1 MSHQYDIMT
10 YVGMEEDVV
19 NVATLGFLDR
29 PGHDALCFKSQELF
43 LTRYHCH
50 SSAEQIRS
58 DIHIILLLAM
68 PQTVK

>member
-10 YVGMEEDVV
+10 YVGMEEEDVV

-58 DIHIILLLAM
+58 DIHIYCLQCHKL
-68 PQTVK
+68 

>member
-1 MSHQYDIMT
+1 MT

-29 PGHDALCFKSQELF
+29 PGHDALCFKSQEPF

-50 SSAEQIRS
+50 SSAEQIR
-58 DIHIILLLAM
+58 DIHIISLAM